1 MTTVGIA
8 AVLML
13 TLAQTIPPTTGLP
26 DLSTHKE
33 IKTEVEINASAG
45 TVWGTLTNFQAYII
59 WNPWIYPASG
69 EAVAGRQLDLT
80 LHGGTVIRFNPTV
93 LVAQPERE
101 LSWTGK
107 ISIAGVERVATFE
120 IQPLGPHSVHFV
132 AMERFKGILLPLAG
146 GVTGDSATGIHEM
159 AEALR
164 DRAEL
169 LEFSPPPRPYHISGP
184 TSRPRPVWP
193 PNS

>member
-1 MTTVGIA
+1 MGTIGIA
-8 AVLML
+8 AVLVL

-33 IKTEVEINASAG
+33 LKTEVDINASAG
-45 TVWGTLTNFQAYII
+45 TVWRALTNFAAYTI

-69 EAVAGRQLDLT
+69 EAIAGRQLDLT

-93 LVAQPERE
+93 LVAEPERE
-101 LSWTGK
+101 LSWSGK
-107 ISIAGVERVATFE
+107 ITVAGVERVAKFE
-120 IQPLGPHSVHFV
+120 IQTLGPHSVHLV
-132 AMERFKGILLPLAG
+132 VTERFKGILLPLAA
-146 GVTGDSATGIHEM
+146 GVTGDSASGLKEM

-169 LEFSPPPRPYHISGP
+169 LDFSPPPRPYHITGP
-184 TSRPRPVWP
+184 TTRSHPVRP
-193 PNS
+193 PNA